1 MEPNKRF
8 INSVTEGNLWTFIL
22 SLGKETEI
30 QESEVSRLIFEKF
43 GFLPNEL
50 MVKSVLFRLK
60 NDGYVSRERLAS
72 KKAYKITEKGSKEL
86 EAMKNYSSNLIQKL

>member
-1 MEPNKRF
+1 MEPIKRF

-22 SLGKETEI
+22 SLGKEAEV

-43 GFLPNEL
+43 GFLPNDL

-60 NDGYVSRERLAS
+60 GDGYVSREKLAGR
-72 KKAYKITEKGSKEL
+72 KAYKITEKGKKQL
-86 EAMKNYSSNLIQKL
+86 EEMKSFCSNLIQKL

>member
-8 INSVTEGNLWTFIL
+8 INSITEGNLWTFIL
-22 SLGKETEI
+22 SLGKEGEV
-30 QESEVSRLIFEKF
+30 QEGEVSRLIFEKF

-60 NDGYVSRERLAS
+60 NDGYVSREKNAG
-72 KKAYKITEKGSKEL
+72 KKAYKTAEKGLKEL
-86 EAMKNYSSNLIQKL
+86 EAMKSYNSNLLQKL